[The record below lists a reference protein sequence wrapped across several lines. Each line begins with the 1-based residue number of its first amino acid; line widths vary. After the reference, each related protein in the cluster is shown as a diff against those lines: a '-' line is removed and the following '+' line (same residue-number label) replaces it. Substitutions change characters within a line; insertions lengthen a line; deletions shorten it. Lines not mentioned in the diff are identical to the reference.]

1 MKTMDGDRSP
11 NVAWNI
17 NSRIKERLESGFFR
31 PVEHYILELLK
42 QDEPVKEDLAFKK
55 PQLSPPCSQNT
66 ITKFCLE

>member
-1 MKTMDGDRSP
+1 MGTDSP

-17 NSRIKERLESGFFR
+17 NSRLESGFFR
-31 PVEHYILELLK
+31 PAEHYILELLK

-55 PQLSPPCSQNT
+55 PQFSPPCSQNP